1 MNNKVRVRFAPSPT
15 GYLHVGG
22 ARSALFNFLFARRYN
37 GTFILRIEDTDQSR
51 FVQDALQEIFDSL
64 KWLGLQ
70 WDEGPQVGGEYG
82 PYVQSQRIE
91 IYQNHAK
98 MLLESGHAYRCFC
111 TSERL
116 AQLRAEQEKTKQPVG
131 YDRCCRNLTRE
142 QIDKNLADGIPY
154 VIRFKVPQGRTVVFE
169 DKIRGMIQYNSDILD
184 DLVLIKSDG
193 FPTYH
198 MASVVDDHLM
208 EITHVLRGDEWIAST
223 PRHVLIYEAFGWTPP
238 TFAHL
243 PVILSP
249 DGGKLSK
256 RKGAASV
263 MDYKRAGFLPEALFN
278 FLALLGWAPGDS
290 REKMSVNELIESFAL
305 EQVSPKA
312 SVFDEKK
319 LEWMNGLYLAERSS
333 ESLSSEI
340 VPFFKEKKWIDPQS
354 SDKDPYIL
362 RIIDLMK
369 VRSKRVT
376 DMAESCIYFFKDPI
390 NYEEKALKKYF
401 TSNAAE
407 ILAVIQ
413 DNLSGLEDFTSQNI
427 EKKFHE
433 ISEKSNIASGKL
445 IHPTRLAVSGVSFG
459 PGLFELL
466 EVLGKETVI
475 RRIITAINFIRGN
488 MKND

>member
-22 ARSALFNFLFARRYN
+22 ARSALFNYLFARRYN
-37 GTFILRIEDTDQSR
+37 GKFILRIEDTDRSR

-64 KWLGLQ
+64 KWLGLE
-70 WDEGPQVGGEYG
+70 WDEGPQTGGDHG
-82 PYVQSQRIE
+82 PYIQSQRTE

-98 MLLESGHAYRCFC
+98 ILLESGHAYRCFC
-111 TSERL
+111 TPERL
-116 AQLRAEQEKTKQPVG
+116 AQLRAEQEKTKQSVG
-131 YDRCCRNLTRE
+131 YDRCCRELTEE
-142 QIDKNLADGIPY
+142 QIQKNLADGIPY
-154 VIRFKVPQGRTVVFE
+154 VIRFKVPHGRTIVFE
-169 DKIRGMIQYNSDILD
+169 DKIRGVIQYSSDILD

-238 TFAHL
+238 VFAHL

-290 REKMSVNELIESFAL
+290 REKMSVDELIQSFAL

-319 LEWMNGLYLAERSS
+319 LEWMNGLYLAERPS
-333 ESLSSEI
+333 ESLVPEI
-340 VPFFKEKKWIDPQS
+340 IPIFKEKNWIDPQTTNN
-354 SDKDPYIL
+354 DPYLL

-390 NYEEKALKKYF
+390 TYEEKALKKHF
-401 TSNAAE
+401 TSNAIE
-407 ILAVIQ
+407 ILTTIQ
-413 DNLSGLEDFTSQNI
+413 NALNGLENFTTQEI

-433 ISEKSNIASGKL
+433 ISESSNISAGKL

-475 RRIITAINFIRGN
+475 RRIITAANFIRGN
-488 MKND
+488 MGND